1 MEHANE
7 PHQSWTNFLSWFF
20 NMQTVK
26 SFCEESLVVIPDFVL
41 DSTVGEAPSGCVDTF
56 AKLSNSLPPPYATIQ
71 DEALCA

>member
-1 MEHANE
+1 
-7 PHQSWTNFLSWFF
+7 
-20 NMQTVK
+20 MQTVK